1 MLPFKFCYWCDCYKC
16 NLEYSNE
23 QNANRNLQEI
33 EEYIMKEILIFLIF
47 ALAVFA
53 AILINEGGK

>member
-1 MLPFKFCYWCDCYKC
+1 MLHFKFRYRCDCYKC

-23 QNANRNLQEI
+23 QNANKNLQGI

>member
-1 MLPFKFCYWCDCYKC
+1 MLHFKFRHWCDCYKC

-23 QNANRNLQEI
+23 QNANKILQGI

>member
-1 MLPFKFCYWCDCYKC
+1 MLHFKFRHWCDCYKC
-16 NLEYSNE
+16 NLECSNE
-23 QNANRNLQEI
+23 QNANKILQEI
-33 EEYIMKEILIFLIF
+33 EGYIMKEILIFLIF